1 MILPAWPWLL
11 ATISA
16 ALAIHGGWRAF
27 RAQIAVRSTAA
38 ARAAPRPGI
47 VEFGV
52 GMAGIAMLMPRLAGV
67 YIP

>member
-1 MILPAWPWLL
+1 MTLPTWPWLL
-11 ATISA
+11 AALSA

-27 RAQIAVRSTAA
+27 AAQTV
-38 ARAAPRPGI
+38 APRPGI

>member
-1 MILPAWPWLL
+1 MSIPAWPWLL
-11 ATISA
+11 ATLSA

-27 RAQIAVRSTAA
+27 AAQT
-38 ARAAPRPGI
+38 AAPRPGI

-52 GMAGIAMLMPRLAGV
+52 GMAGIAMVLPRLAGV

>member
-1 MILPAWPWLL
+1 MTLPAWPSLL
-11 ATISA
+11 AALSA

-27 RAQIAVRSTAA
+27 RAQAEV
-38 ARAAPRPGI
+38 PRPGI

-52 GMAGIAMLMPRLAGV
+52 GMAGIAMVLPRLAGV

>member
-1 MILPAWPWLL
+1 MTLPAWPWLL
-11 ATISA
+11 ATLSA

-27 RAQIAVRSTAA
+27 RAQTAA
-38 ARAAPRPGI
+38 APAAPRPGI

-52 GMAGIAMLMPRLAGV
+52 GMGGIALLLPRLAGV

>member
-1 MILPAWPWLL
+1 MMLPAWPGLL
-11 ATISA
+11 MAASV

-27 RAQIAVRSTAA
+27 KAQITT
-38 ARAAPRPGI
+38 ARASPPRPGI

-52 GMAGIAMLMPRLAGV
+52 GMAGIAMLLPRVAGV

>member
-1 MILPAWPWLL
+1 MTLPAWPWLIAAL
-11 ATISA
+11 SA

-27 RAQIAVRSTAA
+27 RAQGAS
-38 ARAAPRPGI
+38 PRPGI
-47 VEFGV
+47 AEFGV